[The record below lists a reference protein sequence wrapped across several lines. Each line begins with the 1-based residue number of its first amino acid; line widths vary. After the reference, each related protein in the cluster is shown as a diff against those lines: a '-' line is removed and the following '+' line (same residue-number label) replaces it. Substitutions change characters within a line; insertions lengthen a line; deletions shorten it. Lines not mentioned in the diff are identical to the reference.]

1 MIDNET
7 TLNFD
12 FPSQGKLKHFIISL
26 YIFLFSFAAFFVF
39 SSYHYPSELPVNS
52 VQFNNLV
59 KLQTSSLEKF
69 NIKDTSEN
77 INNQVNELLVKFYKN
92 RNYKLAWVEN
102 YQTNEQFDTYSN
114 LLDSAKYFGFPF
126 DYFSYGKIKSLQT
139 ELNKIDTENHL
150 NTLIELELTVTYSSL
165 KFLIYL
171 NQGIIEKDTST
182 LYKAYINTLPAY
194 LSESINSGNFRNR
207 ITAVQPNVVEHEKLL
222 KSLPYFIDLI
232 LSIKNTTPAFIDDQL
247 LAKSMFYS
255 GITKQINFD
264 LTNTKISALF
274 KLQNQHK
281 LTNDPQLND
290 STHEALVEQLEN
302 RYYQACLNL
311 HRLRKLNYSGGNYL
325 FVNIPEFRLHVVE
338 ANKTKD
344 VFNVIVGK
352 KKTPTPT
359 LSSSI
364 EKVIANP
371 YWTVPRS
378 ILTNEMVYKIRKD
391 STYLKRNG
399 FFVINNFEE
408 KIDASIIDWNQNDPL
423 GKKYWVRQINSSH
436 NALGQVKFIFPNDF
450 SVYLHDTPSKRLFK
464 NENRT
469 YSHGCIRLENPDKLA
484 QYLSDTYYKEKDL
497 NFKKI
502 ISKKHRQ
509 EIKLSE
515 KINIHIQ
522 YITCTGDENN
532 DMVFYND
539 IYDRDKE
546 EIKVVFPTQ
555 TEKSGSM

>member
-1 MIDNET
+1 
-7 TLNFD
+7 
-12 FPSQGKLKHFIISL
+12 
-26 YIFLFSFAAFFVF
+26 
-39 SSYHYPSELPVNS
+39 
-52 VQFNNLV
+52 
-59 KLQTSSLEKF
+59 
-69 NIKDTSEN
+69 
-77 INNQVNELLVKFYKN
+77 
-92 RNYKLAWVEN
+92 
-102 YQTNEQFDTYSN
+102 
-114 LLDSAKYFGFPF
+114 
-126 DYFSYGKIKSLQT
+126 
-139 ELNKIDTENHL
+139 
-150 NTLIELELTVTYSSL
+150 
-165 KFLIYL
+165 
-171 NQGIIEKDTST
+171 
-182 LYKAYINTLPAY
+182 
-194 LSESINSGNFRNR
+194 
-207 ITAVQPNVVEHEKLL
+207 
-222 KSLPYFIDLI
+222 
-232 LSIKNTTPAFIDDQL
+232 
-247 LAKSMFYS
+247 
-255 GITKQINFD
+255 
-264 LTNTKISALF
+264 
-274 KLQNQHK
+274 
-281 LTNDPQLND
+281 
-290 STHEALVEQLEN
+290 
-302 RYYQACLNL
+302 
-311 HRLRKLNYSGGNYL
+311 
-325 FVNIPEFRLHVVE
+325 
-338 ANKTKD
+338 
-344 VFNVIVGK
+344 
-352 KKTPTPT
+352 
-359 LSSSI
+359 
-364 EKVIANP
+364 
-371 YWTVPRS
+371 
-378 ILTNEMVYKIRKD
+378 MVYKIRKD

>member
-1 MIDNET
+1 MIENDNI
-7 TLNFD
+7 LDFD
-12 FPSQGKLKHFIISL
+12 FSSTRKLKNFFLSL
-26 YIFLFSFAAFFVF
+26 GICVLLCASFFLF
-39 SSYHYPSELPVNS
+39 SSYHYPSNLIVDTI
-52 VQFNNLV
+52 QFNNLI
-59 KLQTSSLEKF
+59 KLQTSSLLKLTIE
-69 NIKDTSEN
+69 DTTEN
-77 INNQVNELLVKFYKN
+77 INDQVNDLLVKFYAN
-92 RNYKLAWVEN
+92 RNYKLAWIEN
-102 YQTNEQFDTYSN
+102 YQTNKQFDAYIN
-114 LLDSAKYFGFPF
+114 ILDSAKYFGFPF
-126 DYFSYGKIKSLQT
+126 DYFSYDKIKSLRT
-139 ELNKIDTENHL
+139 ELNKIDTKNHL
-150 NTLIELELTVTYSSL
+150 NTLIELELTATYSSL

-171 NQGIIEKDTST
+171 NQGIIEKDTSEF
-182 LYKAYINTLPAY
+182 YRAYINTLPAY

-207 ITAVQPNVVEHEKLL
+207 ITEVQPNVVEHEKLL

-247 LAKSMFYS
+247 LAKSLYYS
-255 GITKQINFD
+255 GITKQVRFD
-264 LTNTKISALF
+264 SINTKSSALF
-274 KLQNQHK
+274 ELQNQHK
-281 LTNDPQLND
+281 LTKDPQLND
-290 STHEALVEQLEN
+290 STHKALVEQLQQ

-311 HRLRKLNYSGGNYL
+311 HRLRRLNYSGGNYL

-371 YWTVPRS
+371 FWTVPRS

-408 KIDASIIDWNQNDPL
+408 TVDESSIDWNQNDPL
-423 GKKYWVRQINSSH
+423 GKKYWVRQINSRY
-436 NALGQVKFIFPNDF
+436 NALGQVKFIFPNDY

-464 NENRT
+464 TENRT
-469 YSHGCIRLENPDKLA
+469 YSHGCIRLENPEKLA
-484 QYLSDTYYKEKDL
+484 QYLSDTYNTVKNL
-497 NFKKI
+497 NFKQL
-502 ISKKHRQ
+502 ISKKQRQ
-509 EIKLSE
+509 EIQLSE

-522 YITCTGDENN
+522 YITCSGDENN